1 MVIDMHV
8 HPILFGPICED
19 KKKVEFRKQEFGL
32 YKSSPIPMS
41 QVSDPTFSQEI
52 LGKGVAIIPEKGR
65 VVAPVDLSLIHI

>member
-1 MVIDMHV
+1 MHV

-41 QVSDPTFSQEI
+41 QVMAVMDHA
-52 LGKGVAIIPEKGR
+52 GVNKA
-65 VVAPVDLSLIHI
+65 VLLA